1 MKVDVLN
8 LDGKKVSTTD
18 LPAAIFEAPIKPD
31 LMHQAL
37 VRQQANA
44 RLQRQGQKEPVIIH
58 HLVAEGTLDTH
69 VMAALKAKRMG
80 QDAMMDA
87 VKMLVKEVQK

>member
-1 MKVDVLN
+1 M
-8 LDGKKVSTTD
+8 
-18 LPAAIFEAPIKPD
+18 
-31 LMHQAL
+31 
-37 VRQQANA
+37 
-44 RLQRQGQKEPVIIH
+44 
-58 HLVAEGTLDTH
+58 DTH